1 MLSDVYFSLAVAHIY
16 NSSPDNDPEPSGT
29 AVDPVAEKQAALKYY
44 NLSREVSILA
54 IYKSVTHT
62 WLVCIA
68 YILTIQT
75 LKLWLEKNKGTGAA
89 EEIADTEELMDILT
103 ETTDALVQEIKEVD
117 KTFNFHGLPMFL
129 WHWHSFS

>member
-54 IYKSVTHT
+54 IY
-62 WLVCIA
+62 
-68 YILTIQT
+68 
-75 LKLWLEKNKGTGAA
+75 
-89 EEIADTEELMDILT
+89 
-103 ETTDALVQEIKEVD
+103 
-117 KTFNFHGLPMFL
+117 
-129 WHWHSFS
+129 

>member
-29 AVDPVAEKQAALKYY
+29 AVDPIAEKQAALKYY

-62 WLVCIA
+62 WLVCMA
-68 YILTIQT
+68 YIQT
-75 LKLWLEKNKGTGAA
+75 LKLWLEKYRGTAAA

-103 ETTDALVQEIKEVD
+103 ETTEALVQEIKEVEN
-117 KTFNFHGLPMFL
+117 TYNSHGVPMVL
-129 WHWHSFS
+129 WRHSFS